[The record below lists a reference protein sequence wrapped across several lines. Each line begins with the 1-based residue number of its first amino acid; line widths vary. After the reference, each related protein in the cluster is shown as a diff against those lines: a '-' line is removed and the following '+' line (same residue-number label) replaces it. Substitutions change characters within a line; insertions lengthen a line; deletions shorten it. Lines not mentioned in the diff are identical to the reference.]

1 MNAITRSIVIV
12 IAMAALLLIKRHR
25 ESVSTAAR
33 LSTPI
38 CLSV

>member
-12 IAMAALLLIKRHR
+12 IAMAALLWIKRQR

-38 CLSV
+38 HLSV